1 MYRRIRSP
9 KQRFI
14 RSFVSRQHF
23 PAQRKGGGISKG
35 GNPGSPLWL
44 RAEGTPCT
52 DCRLIRTNQTRTDY
66 PDNIQHYLPP
76 RRESIGA
83 HDRANGMSDY
93 ANCSVR
99 ARTSVTLGI
108 DNILLVC

>member
-44 RAEGTPCT
+44 RAEGTY
-52 DCRLIRTNQTRTDY
+52 RTKLSAYNKQTRHAQTT
-66 PDNIQHYLPP
+66 PTTFNITC
-76 RRESIGA
+76 RRA
-83 HDRANGMSDY
+83 AKVY
-93 ANCSVR
+93 
-99 ARTSVTLGI
+99 ARTTERME
-108 DNILLVC
+108 